1 MAARKTPVRTCV
13 ACRREGDKRDLVRFV
28 RDSDGETHVDVSGK
42 APGRGASVCPE
53 SACFEAAVERKRLGA
68 ALRVTLGEDDID
80 RLRKEFEEA
89 LRTRAESPS
98 RYGR

>member
-1 MAARKTPVRTCV
+1 MATRRIPVRTCV
-13 ACRREGDKRDLVRFV
+13 ACRRDGDKRDLVRFV
-28 RDSDGETHVDVSGK
+28 RDSDGEAHVDISGK

-53 SACFEAAVERKRLGA
+53 NACFETAVERRRLAA
-68 ALRVTLGEDDID
+68 ALRVTLDEDDID